1 MISLNS
7 DRGILGEKVYSAR
20 ALSSDRKVVDE
31 QLNSGRRLNSPTNKK
46 PIDRLEHII
55 KRN

>member
-20 ALSSDRKVVDE
+20 ALSSDRKEVK
-31 QLNSGRRLNSPTNKK
+31 QLNSGRRLNSPSNKK

>member
-20 ALSSDRKVVDE
+20 ALSSDRKVVHE